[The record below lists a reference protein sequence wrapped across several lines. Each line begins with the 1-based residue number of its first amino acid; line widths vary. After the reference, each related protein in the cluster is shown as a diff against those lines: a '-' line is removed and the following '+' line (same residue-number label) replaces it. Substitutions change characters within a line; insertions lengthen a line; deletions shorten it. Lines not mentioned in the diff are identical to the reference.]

1 MLRSSWKLSIH
12 IFLSLFND
20 KKRILEPQ
28 LPENHEYIRKFVPQG
43 KSFDGFTQKDIN
55 LMMSHINSVKRDSL
69 GGKSPFECLSKKEM
83 RIVKKLGLRLIPP
96 DEVILNPSLF
106 K

>member
-1 MLRSSWKLSIH
+1 
-12 IFLSLFND
+12 
-20 KKRILEPQ
+20 
-28 LPENHEYIRKFVPQG
+28 
-43 KSFDGFTQKDIN
+43 
-55 LMMSHINSVKRDSL
+55 MMTDINSVKRDSL

-83 RIVKKLGLRLIPP
+83 RIVKKLGLYPIAP